1 MKIVYG
7 VSGEGLGHVFEA
19 IQVIGRLQAEGH
31 AVKVLTYGDRACE
44 SLAAFA
50 PTRIEGVHLCFDE
63 RGMSLPATVRR
74 NLPILPFYLRHG
86 RRLRRELEA
95 FRPDVFLT
103 AYEPYTTIMAHVLK
117 KPLVSMDNQNE
128 LLHLRPPA
136 GTDLFGFRLVQLA
149 TFVATRGAAEY
160 VIKSFLKAADPGPR
174 LHYVSPVIQDE
185 IRRLHPTEDGPVL
198 VYLTKPNPELVAVLR
213 TLPGTFVVYCHNQV
227 GREGN
232 VTHRAKGPHFLED
245 LARAPAIIGTT
256 GFSLIADAIYLR
268 KPYFGVPLKK
278 QFEQTYN
285 AQFLVRAGFGAS
297 SEAPTREELAGFLG
311 RLPAYRERLAGLRFD
326 PAEQEETLLRILAS
340 LQAAALRPR
349 PVL

>member
-1 MKIVYG
+1 MNIVYG

-19 IQVIGRLQAEGH
+19 IQVIGRLRAEGH
-31 AVKVLTYGDRACE
+31 VVKVLTYGDRACE
-44 SLAAFA
+44 SLATFA

-63 RGMSLPATVRR
+63 RGMSVPATARR
-74 NLPILPFYLRHG
+74 NLPIFPFYLRHG

-149 TFVATRGAAEY
+149 TFVATRGAVEY
-160 VIKSFLKAADPGPR
+160 VIKSFLKAADPGPH

-185 IRRLHPTEDGPVL
+185 IRAIHPTADGPVL

-227 GREGN
+227 GSEGN
-232 VTHRAKGPHFLED
+232 VVHRAQGPTFLAD

-268 KPYFGVPLKK
+268 KPYFGVPLKR

-285 AQFLVRAGFGAS
+285 AQFLARAGFGAF
-297 SEAPTREELAGFLG
+297 SESPTREELAGFLG
-311 RLPAYRERLAGLRFD
+311 GLPAYRERLAGLRFD

-340 LQAAALRPR
+340 LQAAALRPH